1 MNWSIF
7 QSMFDGIEQPILD
20 KVNGISDLLLGAVSG
35 PLHAALIIYI
45 ALIGVM
51 IVSGKMNEPLRD
63 TWGRI
68 ARGAAIAGFLTAGTY
83 NQYIRDFFLNGLP
96 NDLLSAVTGGS
107 GSVSAASFDHVMNK
121 AFGGGL
127 AVWKNLAWTDFGLQ
141 ILVIVYWFA
150 GAVATGFGFLV
161 WMASHIVLGL
171 YVAVGPIL
179 LATFLFPATRSLAER
194 WLGSMITMVL
204 LQLFVVSLLV
214 VLTGAETTLLAN
226 IATAGGGGNPI
237 AQIQVLIGAI
247 VLFVICGVVV
257 VQMPGAASAIAGGMY
272 LHANT
277 MARATFGSAMQVGG
291 RAFGAARSVA
301 AAQGA
306 TAQRRLTAGHTPGP
320 SLSSS
325 GTRP

>member
-7 QSMFDGIEQPILD
+7 QSMFEQIEQPILD
-20 KVNGISDLLLGAVSG
+20 KVNGISDSLLGAMSA

-51 IVSGKMNEPLRD
+51 IVTGKMNEPLRD

-96 NDLLSAVTGGS
+96 NDLLSAVTGGP

-127 AVWKNLAWTDFGLQ
+127 EVWKNLSWTDFGLQ

-204 LQLFVVSLLV
+204 LQLFVVTLLV

-226 IATAGGGGNPI
+226 IASAGGGGNPI

-272 LHANT
+272 LHSNT

-291 RAFGAARSVA
+291 RALGAARSVA
-301 AAQGA
+301 AGQAA